1 MAVDL
6 KTLFYLI
13 RHSLDKR
20 WVRFGLVGGLATG
33 TYYLL
38 GFLFV
43 TILAWPLL
51 PGNALAYAISF
62 LVSYLGQ
69 SRWTFS
75 ARGQNGK
82 RLVKFAAAQIIGLGL
97 NTCIIE
103 ACSRIHISYE
113 LSMLL
118 ASAMVPVAVYII
130 CKYWVF
136 RPAQGPKYDA

>member
-20 WVRFGLVGGLATG
+20 WVRFGLVGAIATG

-43 TILAWPLL
+43 SILDWPLFR
-51 PGNALAYAISF
+51 GNALAYAISF

-69 SRWTFS
+69 SKWTFE
-75 ARGQNGK
+75 ARGKQG
-82 RLVKFAAAQIIGLGL
+82 RMLLKFAAAQIFGLGF
-97 NTCIIE
+97 NTCIIG
-103 ACSRIHISYE
+103 ACNKFHISYE
-113 LSMLL
+113 LSMLI
-118 ASAMVPVAVYII
+118 ASGLVPVVVYII

-136 RPAQGPKYDA
+136 RTPAKN